1 MISLKRVGEAILVLI
16 IATGVLP
23 VHAGPAPRPI
33 FLKLNQYYILYTHP
47 TPPFIDKGGR
57 VMVPDVV
64 PKLMGLEV
72 TVDPGSHAAAHI
84 ARGGRSILIFVSQPW
99 ANVDDPTEPR
109 RVDVVPRARLVGT
122 PGEMFIPLRILTDT
136 FGFSATWNPKSRIVS
151 LSDKR
156 IMSPTPPPRTF
167 AFFEEE
173 LIKTRTVDT
182 DKLIPAAF
190 TLERVK
196 EHGVDRLQMTLLLR
210 TISGRDIPYGQQAL
224 YTFVERMSGILEL
237 GGRDIFISPDMGRTK
252 DPCVKTRTGFRCRER
267 FSITRDPIRYIA
279 VRVRMR
285 K

>member
-1 MISLKRVGEAILVLI
+1 MMKRVDEAILILI
-16 IATGVLP
+16 VATGVLP
-23 VHAGPAPRPI
+23 VHAGPAPRPV

-47 TPPFIDKGGR
+47 TPPFMDKSGR
-57 VMVPDVV
+57 LMVPADVV

-72 TVDPGSHAAAHI
+72 TVDPGSRAAAHI

-136 FGFSATWNPKSRIVS
+136 FGFSAAWNPTTRILS
-151 LSDKR
+151 LSDRR
-156 IMSPTPPPRTF
+156 IMSPTAPERTF
-167 AFFEEE
+167 GFFEEE
-173 LIKTRTVDT
+173 LIKTRTADT

-190 TLERVK
+190 ALERVK
-196 EHGVDRLQMTLLLR
+196 EHGVFRLQTTLLLR
-210 TISGRDIPYGQQAL
+210 NISGRDIPYGQQAL
-224 YTFVERMSGILEL
+224 YTFVQRMSGRLEI
-237 GGRDIFISPDMGRTK
+237 GGRDIFISADMGRTK
-252 DPCVKTRTGFRCRER
+252 DPCVKTRKGFRCGER
-267 FSITRDPIRYIA
+267 FSITRDPIRYVA